1 MAEGRAFGKACCTT
15 GVLDVDGIVK
25 LLLALALVELFITDR
40 STHLHQFVPTEHTR
54 NPVRTHAND
63 RRQVRQ
69 FLGFELAWFALGQFW
84 SKRSDHLCVVGGF
97 EGRRDY
103 DGAASGLF
111 KRIFKFM

>member
-1 MAEGRAFGKACCTT
+1 MAEGRTFGKACCTT
-15 GVLDVDGIVK
+15 GVLDVDGVVK

-40 STHLHQFVPTEHTR
+40 RTHLHQLVPVEHTM
-54 NPVRTHAND
+54 NLFRTHTND

-69 FLGFELAWFALGQFW
+69 FLGFELAWFAFGQFW

-97 EGRRDY
+97 EGGRDY
-103 DGAASGLF
+103 DSAAPGLF